1 MTFSVIQL
9 QIISAW
15 RIEERKKCNWLA
27 ARIIHNFT
35 VVEIS

>member
-1 MTFSVIQL
+1 MTFPVIQL
-9 QIISAW
+9 QIMSAR
-15 RIEERKKCNWLA
+15 RIEERKKCKWLV